1 MLQSDEVERISE
13 THMLTRG
20 EIYDIRSTFASM
32 GKLSEMWL
40 ETQPNLKKDKFLE
53 KTEQGINVSYFMK
66 HCKFLSGAL
75 PSISFRIM
83 VAAGKHTFNLL

>member
-40 ETQPNLKKDKFLE
+40 ETQPQLKKDNF
-53 KTEQGINVSYFMK
+53 QVS
-66 HCKFLSGAL
+66 SEIA
-75 PSISFRIM
+75 
-83 VAAGKHTFNLL
+83 